1 MGQEYGYHLGS
12 SLNQIYNHHH
22 HHHHRH
28 RHRHRHHHHH
38 QSLLYLTFLSRKME
52 CLEYGVNSRTE
63 KAYIRL
69 LRDDFLIQHWS
80 QCCREQLCI
89 VACGAVYNIETGH
102 HTGTPGDYYY
112 WTGPAVLRRLE
123 SLTAYRC
130 HCNVGPDFLC
140 RLYFKILWIKKS
152 LLLLLLFV
160 FHYVFCGI
168 ACEQQTYFRSSLLSL
183 RKMTSDLIGQHQ
195 NKRFYVT
202 EIVLPLGFAD
212 VNFSEG
218 EKRPPEI
225 RLLFAGYCGT
235 DKDYFGGVDRYLGQ
249 RGP

>member
-1 MGQEYGYHLGS
+1 MRQT
-12 SLNQIYNHHH
+12 
-22 HHHHRH
+22 
-28 RHRHRHHHHH
+28 
-38 QSLLYLTFLSRKME
+38 LTL
-52 CLEYGVNSRTE
+52 C
-63 KAYIRL
+63 
-69 LRDDFLIQHWS
+69 RDHW
-80 QCCREQLCI
+80 
-89 VACGAVYNIETGH
+89 
-102 HTGTPGDYYY
+102 DYYR
-112 WTGPAVLRRLE
+112 TGPAVPRRLE

-212 VNFSEG
+212 ANFSEG
-218 EKRPPEI
+218 EKRRPEI
-225 RLLFAGYCGT
+225 RLLFAGYYGRIRIISVVSTDTSVKVSVDTPVAISVECRSTFSIRYMILSFFCSHESYCGWSILN
-235 DKDYFGGVDRYLGQ
+235 VLQ
-249 RGP
+249 LV